1 MPSSRYYRFKTHS
14 EAQTYQKKKTVFFW
28 IFGILI
34 LIGMIWFFLISSV
47 FRIVTIKL
55 SENNVVSNADV
66 RQVIANNTSF
76 NLDENFFILS
86 KNNIKTKLAA
96 AFPILTDIN
105 IEKRPFQTLIINFE
119 KRIPIGIWCHP
130 TGDHPKGDNC
140 FYLDKEGIVFQETPQ
155 TEGSLILKVEDA
167 GKNIVALGER
177 VLNEKQL
184 NFITTFN
191 NKAAENNKIQVI
203 EFKMASSTNSSNIE
217 AITNYGW
224 SIYLDQNQDPALAAN
239 NLSAI
244 LNETIKGKFS
254 TLRYIDLRI
263 PSRVFYNLK

>member
-119 KRIPIGIWCHP
+119 KRIPIGIWCNN
-130 TGDHPKGDNC
+130 NC
-140 FYLDKEGIVFQETPQ
+140 YYFDKEGIVFQETPQ

>member
-105 IEKRPFQTLIINFE
+105 IEKRPFQTLIINF
-119 KRIPIGIWCHP
+119 
-130 TGDHPKGDNC
+130 
-140 FYLDKEGIVFQETPQ
+140 
-155 TEGSLILKVEDA
+155 
-167 GKNIVALGER
+167 
-177 VLNEKQL
+177 
-184 NFITTFN
+184 
-191 NKAAENNKIQVI
+191 
-203 EFKMASSTNSSNIE
+203 
-217 AITNYGW
+217 
-224 SIYLDQNQDPALAAN
+224 
-239 NLSAI
+239 
-244 LNETIKGKFS
+244 
-254 TLRYIDLRI
+254 
-263 PSRVFYNLK
+263 

>member
-1 MPSSRYYRFKTHS
+1 M
-14 EAQTYQKKKTVFFW
+14 
-28 IFGILI
+28 
-34 LIGMIWFFLISSV
+34 
-47 FRIVTIKL
+47 
-55 SENNVVSNADV
+55 
-66 RQVIANNTSF
+66 
-76 NLDENFFILS
+76 
-86 KNNIKTKLAA
+86 AA